1 MSEILDVLLP
11 VEDAKAEILLGI
23 SMLGAE
29 RISVAAAH
37 GRVLAEDLASG
48 ITQPPKPVSAM
59 DGYAVRSADVT
70 RATGK
75 VENDWRVR
83 CWQLL

>member
-1 MSEILDVLLP
+1 MSEILDGLLP
-11 VEDAKAEILLGI
+11 VEDAKAEILLGV
-23 SMLGAE
+23 SKLGAE
-29 RISVAAAH
+29 RISVGAAH

-70 RATGK
+70 RL
-75 VENDWRVR
+75 R
-83 CWQLL
+83 QS